1 MATDHSKRL
10 ARWML
15 APSVVAL
22 LIWMI
27 VPLAA
32 TIYYSL
38 FRYNIQRPDT
48 FEFWGF
54 KNYSY
59 FVTDPAFW
67 ISLMNTSLIVF
78 GVIIIS
84 IVGGTLLGI
93 LMNKEF
99 YGRGIARLMVIGP
112 FFIMPSVAALI
123 WKHMFMNSENG
134 LFAIMSK
141 LVGAEPILFLNDYP
155 LASIIVIVAWQ
166 WLAFATLILLTALQ
180 SLDQEQMEAAEMDG
194 ASALSRFRYLT
205 VPHLMRPITIII
217 LIETIFL
224 LAIFAEIFVTT
235 SGGPGNAS
243 TNLPWIIYK
252 VGRQSFDA
260 GGAAAGGII
269 AVVFANIFAIILMK
283 VLGKNL
289 DG

>member
-1 MATDHSKRL
+1 
-10 ARWML
+10 
-15 APSVVAL
+15 
-22 LIWMI
+22 MI
-27 VPLAA
+27 VPLVA

-48 FEFWGF
+48 FEFWGA
-54 KNYSY
+54 KNYYY
-59 FVTDPAFW
+59 FLTDPAF
-67 ISLMNTSLIVF
+67 ITSLLNTFILVG
-78 GVIIIS
+78 GVIAIS
-84 IVGGTLLGI
+84 IVGGILLGI

-112 FFIMPSVAALI
+112 FFVMPSVAALI
-123 WKHMFMNSENG
+123 WKHMFMNSESG
-134 LFAIMSK
+134 LFAIFAK
-141 LVGAEPILFLNDYP
+141 LLGAEPIQFLTNYP
-155 LASIIVIVAWQ
+155 LASIVVIVAWQ

-194 ASALSRFRYLT
+194 ASALARFRYLT
-205 VPHLMRPITIII
+205 VPHLARPITIII

-235 SGGPGNAS
+235 AGGPGNAS

-269 AVVFANIFAIILMK
+269 AVIVANIFAI
-283 VLGKNL
+283 VLVKIIGKNL